1 MKALL
6 LTLFVAFA
14 GVSFGQIKL
23 NTDKLKEKTEKKLLK
38 QDKKKKGKKVNSLA
52 PGSQATESN
61 RKRPGG
67 TLNKNSN
74 AKEATPV
81 ESKPKTVKGKS
92 GGLL

>member
-6 LTLFVAFA
+6 LKLFAAFA

-61 RKRPGG
+61 RKRPEG
-67 TLNKNSN
+67 TLNKNKN
-74 AKEATPV
+74 AREATPA
-81 ESKPKTVKGKS
+81 ESKPKTLEGKS
-92 GGLL
+92 GGL